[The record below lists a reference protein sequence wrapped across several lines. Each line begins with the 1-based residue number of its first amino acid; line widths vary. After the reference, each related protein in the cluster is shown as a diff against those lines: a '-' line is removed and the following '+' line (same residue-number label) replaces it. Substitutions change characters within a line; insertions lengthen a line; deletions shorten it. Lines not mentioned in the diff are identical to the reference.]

1 MNWRK
6 ITFVVV
12 GLIIL
17 LGGSAVL
24 SKLFI
29 SMKPEAVQKP
39 ETEVKRY
46 VSVEQVDYSEII
58 SSVKA
63 QGRVVSGNEVLLVA
77 EAPGKIE
84 RGDVRL
90 KKGTTFKKGQHL
102 ATIYKD
108 EVELALKSKK
118 SLFLNSLTNILP
130 DIKIDFPD
138 NYQSYLDFFNAIDLN
153 ETLPDLPNYNDE
165 KLKVFLA
172 SQGVLNSYYSILQDE
187 KKLDR
192 HSMYAPF
199 DGTFTKVNSE
209 VGAYVNTGGQI
220 ANMIRTDLL
229 ELEVPIENEFSRWIK
244 IGDQVTVNKG
254 SLELTGKVVRKAAF
268 VDESTQSRSIFV
280 KVDAKYNDILLSG
293 EYLSVV
299 FPGLPIQQAMEI
311 PRSAVFNT
319 NDVFVVDGG
328 FLKKKQI
335 HIIKVNTSTLIF
347 DGLEEGEYV
356 VTESLIN
363 VKEKTPV
370 EILEAKTIGNTES

>member
-46 VSVEQVDYSEII
+46 VSAEQVDYSEVI
-58 SSVKA
+58 SSVEA

-84 RGDVRL
+84 LGDVRL

-138 NYQSYLDFFNAIDLN
+138 HYQSYLNFFNTIDLN
-153 ETLPDLPNYNDE
+153 ETLPDLPDYNDE

-187 KKLDR
+187 KKLER

-199 DGTFTKVNSE
+199 DGTFTRVNSE

-254 SLELTGKVVRKAAF
+254 SLELSGKVVRKAAF

-280 KVDAKYNDILLSG
+280 KVDSKYNDVLLPG

-299 FPGLPIQQAMEI
+299 FLGLPIKQAMEI

-319 NDVFVVDGG
+319 NDVFVVDEG